1 MKTKKLIAVD
11 EFCKNNDIEISF
23 VNSLE
28 ENGLIEI
35 TKIEETSFF
44 NYEQLQELDRYIR
57 FCYELNIDLD
67 GIDAIKH
74 LFRRVNEMCDKI
86 VSLQNRV
93 YLYEYKGI

>member
-11 EFCKNNDIEISF
+11 EFCKSNDIEISF

-28 ENGLIEI
+28 QNGLIEI
-35 TKIEETSFF
+35 TKIEEIGFF
-44 NYEQLQELDRYIR
+44 NLEQLQKLDRYIR
-57 FCYELNIDLD
+57 FYYELNINLD

-86 VSLQNRV
+86 TAIQNKQ
-93 YLYEYKGI
+93 YLYN

>member
-11 EFCKNNDIEISF
+11 EFCKSNDIEISF

-28 ENGLIEI
+28 ENGLLEI

-44 NYEQLQELDRYIR
+44 NFEQIQELDRYIR
-57 FCYELNIDLD
+57 FYYELNINLE

-74 LFRRVNEMCDKI
+74 LFRRVNVICDKI
-86 VSLQNRV
+86 ALSKNKE
-93 YLYEYKGI
+93 YLFAYNGI

>member
-11 EFCKNNDIEISF
+11 EFCESNDIEISF

-44 NYEQLQELDRYIR
+44 NFEQLQELDRYIR
-57 FCYELNIDLD
+57 FYYELNINLE

-86 VSLQNRV
+86 ASLQNRIC
-93 YLYEYKGI
+93 LYEYKGT

>member
-11 EFCKNNDIEISF
+11 EFCESNDIEISF

-44 NYEQLQELDRYIR
+44 NFEQLQELDRYIR
-57 FCYELNIDLD
+57 FYYELNINLE

-86 VSLQNRV
+86 ASLQNRIC
-93 YLYEYKGI
+93 LYEYKGI

>member
-11 EFCKNNDIEISF
+11 EFCESNDIEISF

-35 TKIEETSFF
+35 TKIEETKFF
-44 NYEQLQELDRYIR
+44 NFEQIMELDRYIR
-57 FCYELNIDLD
+57 FYYELNINLD

-86 VSLQNRV
+86 VSLQNRG